1 MFLFIYLNTA
11 FPVFFLII
19 AQIVRLRV
27 NVKFLRN
34 ITKTPILFE
43 VFLENSNVAMLRKWR
58 KHPAN
63 TCIVKAFRKVNED
76 PILHCTC
83 HYFDLNQKHGFNG
96 YGTNQTKSEVVKWNS
111 FVKFIS
117 HQQFWEY
124 LKEKIVYET
133 NFCEIKSTRK
143 KKMFFRI
150 SKTFLGSLA
159 N

>member
-1 MFLFIYLNTA
+1 
-11 FPVFFLII
+11 
-19 AQIVRLRV
+19 
-27 NVKFLRN
+27 
-34 ITKTPILFE
+34 
-43 VFLENSNVAMLRKWR
+43 MLRKWR

-143 KKMFFRI
+143 KKNVFQNQQNIFRFSRKLTIIMSKIFYRI
-150 SKTFLGSLA
+150 SNNISRYNRKKNVNLF
-159 N
+159 